1 MTSYKRIGPLKR
13 GIEILGFLSRQERPV
28 TAQLMAETL
37 NMPYAT
43 TMCYLATLE
52 DDGLVSLE
60 GEDWRLGMGLAVFW
74 SKYKRRLERQR
85 YDIDQDIKRI
95 EI

>member
-1 MTSYKRIGPLKR
+1 MTSYKRIGALKR

-28 TAQLMAETL
+28 SAQLVAETL
-37 NMPYAT
+37 EMPYAT
-43 TMCYLATLE
+43 TMCYLSTLE

-60 GEDWRLGMGLAVFW
+60 GDDWHLGMGMAVFW

-85 YDIDQDIKRI
+85 YDIEQDIKHI
-95 EI
+95 EL